1 MFLLIFS
8 ETFCEAEKNE
18 ISQLEQDLLVA
29 QEELRKREQY
39 DELAKPIMSK
49 GLRSRTE
56 QQESIGKLQDAIRE
70 LEEENANYVKAWNL
84 RKDIFDETLKQM
96 NHLQSILHPP
106 SNPESDSEEGIA
118 SEGENPSSSSSTQYK
133 AK

>member
-1 MFLLIFS
+1 MIKFVTLSTVMFLLIFS
-8 ETFCEAEKNE
+8 ETFCEAEKTE

-56 QQESIGKLQDAIRE
+56 QQE
-70 LEEENANYVKAWNL
+70 
-84 RKDIFDETLKQM
+84 
-96 NHLQSILHPP
+96 
-106 SNPESDSEEGIA
+106 
-118 SEGENPSSSSSTQYK
+118 
-133 AK
+133 

>member
-1 MFLLIFS
+1 MIKFVTLSTVMFLLIFS

-56 QQESIGKLQDAIRE
+56 QQE
-70 LEEENANYVKAWNL
+70 
-84 RKDIFDETLKQM
+84 
-96 NHLQSILHPP
+96 
-106 SNPESDSEEGIA
+106 
-118 SEGENPSSSSSTQYK
+118 
-133 AK
+133 